1 MDAVKVFPRKRWY
14 RLALDKNQLYLCG
27 LQPRKVMGGRRRR
40 SKNIFLLLPRSPAY
54 GAATTFYEQ
63 TLLQMRELAES
74 HRIPDPYALNILALR
89 PKLAISQ
96 GHKHNIGSKCDKLG
110 EEPFS

>member
-1 MDAVKVFPRKRWY
+1 
-14 RLALDKNQLYLCG
+14 
-27 LQPRKVMGGRRRR
+27 MGG
-40 SKNIFLLLPRSPAY
+40 
-54 GAATTFYEQ
+54 E
-63 TLLQMRELAES
+63 ES
-74 HRIPDPYALNILALR
+74 HAASCVYAEDPYALNILALR